1 MLAAGVAHE
10 VNTPL
15 TGISSFAQILLE
27 ETADDD
33 PRRPL
38 LEKIVQQADRASGIA
53 RGLLRLSRP
62 KAVTDLHLGP
72 VDLGELIDETIGL
85 LSHQVRQAGATVL
98 TACERPR
105 IVTLG
110 DRSRLQQV
118 VLNLLLNALDAVR
131 PGGHVRVR
139 IGDGP
144 GERVFFEVEDD
155 GVGIPDSVKAR
166 IFDPFFTTKKPGQGT
181 GLGLSI
187 SYAIVQEHQGTLL
200 AESEAGRGTVMRVV
214 LPAARAAAVPGSRA
228 EERRGSLAG

>member
-1 MLAAGVAHE
+1 
-10 VNTPL
+10 
-15 TGISSFAQILLE
+15 
-27 ETADDD
+27 
-33 PRRPL
+33 
-38 LEKIVQQADRASGIA
+38 VQQADRASGIA

-62 KAVTDLHLGP
+62 KAVPELTLGP
-72 VDLGELIDETIGL
+72 VDLGDLIDETVGL

-98 TACERPR
+98 TACERPH
-105 IVTLG
+105 VMALG

-139 IGDGP
+139 AGDGP
-144 GERVFFEVEDD
+144 GGRAFFEVEDD
-155 GVGIPDSVKAR
+155 GVGIPESVKTR

-187 SYAIVQEHQGTLL
+187 SYAIVQEHQGTML

-214 LPAARAAAVPGSRA
+214 LPGALVAAAPGSRA